1 MTDEKQNKC
10 DCNIMNLI
18 KTEDTQEDTLIRHYK
33 CDKCENTQEDI
44 YKLIE
49 SKHIIQDKAQKR
61 KAYNQDIEDRWLEM
75 SGQKVKTILE
85 IKFNTILDNEDM
97 EEIKELIGDLGLE
110 ILEIN
115 DKGVLK
121 D

>member
-1 MTDEKQNKC
+1 MTKENKC

-18 KTEDTQEDTLIRHYK
+18 KTEDTQEDSIIRHYK

-44 YKLIE
+44 YKLID
-49 SKHIIQDKAQKR
+49 SQHIIQDKAQKR

-75 SGQKVKTILE
+75 SCQKVKTILE
-85 IKFNTILDNEDM
+85 IKFNTILNNEDI

>member
-1 MTDEKQNKC
+1 MTDKNKC
-10 DCNIMNLI
+10 ECNVMNLI
-18 KTEDTQEDTLIRHYK
+18 KTEDTQEDTLIRYYK
-33 CDKCENTQEDI
+33 CNKCENTQEDV
-44 YKLIE
+44 YKLID
-49 SKHIIQDKAQKR
+49 SQHIIQDKAQKR

-85 IKFNTILDNEDM
+85 IKFNTILDNEDI
-97 EEIKELIGDLGLE
+97 EKIRELIEDGQGVE

-115 DKGVLK
+115 DNGVLK